1 MATDQSYLSLLSY
14 GDAGWGDEL
23 LRGALV
29 TMEVAIS
36 AYAVGI
42 VFGLVGA
49 GAKLSGGRARYVA
62 ADFYTTVVRSVPE
75 LLLIIYIYY
84 RGPAAVR
91 GLVNL
96 LGIGAQVDIDP
107 FIAAVAALGFIEGA
121 YTTEIFRGAIQAVPK
136 GQMEAARAIGMSG
149 WLRTRRILLPQMLR
163 YAIPGLGNIWL
174 NTTKDAS
181 LVSVV
186 SLSEL
191 MNAGKQAAGGTKLY
205 FFFYGIVALCYLVIT
220 IASQVGIAR
229 LDRWANRGVRRA

>member
-1 MATDQSYLSLLSY
+1 MATSQSYLDLLSY
-14 GDAGWGDEL
+14 GDTGWGDEL
-23 LRGALV
+23 LWGAVV
-29 TMEVAIS
+29 TLEVAVS

-42 VFGLVGA
+42 ALGLVGA
-49 GAKLSGGRARYVA
+49 AAKLSTGVRYVA

-84 RGPAAVR
+84 RAPVAIT

-96 LGIGAQVDIDP
+96 LGFDTQVDIDP
-107 FIAAVAALGFIEGA
+107 FFAAVAALGFIEGA

-136 GQMEAARAIGMSG
+136 GQIEAARAIGMTW
-149 WLRTRRILLPQMLR
+149 WLRSRRIILPQMLR

-191 MNAGKQAAGGTKLY
+191 MNAGKQAAGGTKYY
-205 FFFYGIVALCYLVIT
+205 FFIYGIVGAFYLVIT
-220 IASQVGIAR
+220 ILSQIAIAR

>member
-1 MATDQSYLSLLSY
+1 MASNQSYLSLLSY
-14 GDAGWGDEL
+14 GDTGWGDEL
-23 LRGALV
+23 VWGAVV
-29 TMEVAIS
+29 TLEVAVS

-42 VFGLVGA
+42 GLGLIGA
-49 GAKLSGGRARYVA
+49 AAKLSTGVRYVA

-84 RGPAAVR
+84 RAPVAVS

-96 LGIGAQVDIDP
+96 LGIDAQVDIDP
-107 FIAAVAALGFIEGA
+107 FLAAVVALGFIEGA

-136 GQMEAARAIGMSG
+136 GQIEAARAIGMTW
-149 WLRTRRILLPQMLR
+149 WLRSRRIILPQMLR
-163 YAIPGLGNIWL
+163 YAIPGLGNMWL

-191 MNAGKQAAGGTKLY
+191 MNAGKQAAGGTKYY
-205 FFFYGIVALCYLVIT
+205 FFIYGIVGAYYLVIT
-220 IASQVGIAR
+220 ILSQIAIAR
-229 LDRWANRGVRRA
+229 IDRWANRGVRRA